1 MSPKAEAA
9 QIGTV
14 TADGAC
20 DTRRGHKAIIER
32 DAVPFG
38 HTFGPMAVLPSLPIR
53 KTGRLWKEDRPAAR
67 ARNATLRATR
77 YFGRA
82 FWKRWTAYHARR
94 RIEARMRRLK
104 AFGER
109 IAA

>member
-1 MSPKAEAA
+1 
-9 QIGTV
+9 
-14 TADGAC
+14 
-20 DTRRGHKAIIER
+20 
-32 DAVPFG
+32 
-38 HTFGPMAVLPSLPIR
+38 MAVLPSLPNR
-53 KTGRLWKEDRPAAR
+53 KTARLWKEDRPAAR

-109 IAA
+109 IADRDPARQTSEFHIRIAPVNRFSALGTAEIARVA